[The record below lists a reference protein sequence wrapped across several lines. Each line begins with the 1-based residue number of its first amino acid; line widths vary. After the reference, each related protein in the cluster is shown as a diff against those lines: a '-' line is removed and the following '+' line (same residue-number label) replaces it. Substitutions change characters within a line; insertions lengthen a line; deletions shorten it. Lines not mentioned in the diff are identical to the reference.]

1 VFPEFSSRFL
11 DSIDPFWVGA
21 IAAAYRAKEFAIKP
35 PNAHR
40 YFSYHFSEG
49 INVPDKGSYDAF
61 SQTPEQINA
70 RHNNYK

>member
-1 VFPEFSSRFL
+1 MFPEFSGRFL

-40 YFSYHFSEG
+40 YFNYQFMEG
-49 INVPDKGSYDAF
+49 VDVPDEGSYDGVF
-61 SQTPEQINA
+61 TTPEQFDA
-70 RHNNYK
+70 KRSEL